1 MKFIVDA
8 QLPKS
13 LSIFFIDQGFDSIH
27 TLDLP
32 DKNKTKDN
40 KILTFARKENRII
53 ITKDL
58 DFLKTYLLKGDPKKL
73 ILVKTGNIDNKHLL
87 KIFKDNLTI
96 ILELIGRSN
105 LIEISKTEI
114 AEHGNTE

>member
-13 LSIFFIDQGFDSIH
+13 LSIFLEDQGFDSIH

-40 KILTFARKENRII
+40 KILAFARKESRVI

-58 DFLKTYLLKGDPKKL
+58 DFLKSYLLNGDPEKL
-73 ILVKTGNIDNKHLL
+73 ILVKTGNIVNKHLI

-114 AEHGNTE
+114 AEHRNID

>member
-13 LSIFFIDQGFDSIH
+13 LSIFFTDQGFDSIH

-32 DKNKTKDN
+32 DKNKTSDN
-40 KILTFARKENRII
+40 KILDIARIENRII

-58 DFLKTYLLKGDPKKL
+58 DFIKSYLLKGDPKKL
-73 ILVKTGNIDNKHLL
+73 ILVKTGNIVNKHLV
-87 KIFKDNLTI
+87 KIFKDNLAI
-96 ILELIGRSN
+96 ILELIERSN
-105 LIEISKTEI
+105 L
-114 AEHGNTE
+114 